1 MTACHILPWTGESQ
15 QLVPAG
21 RIYRSQLRLSAD
33 KCHALLGHERAF
45 SAIESSLRFHSGWT
59 GYTELGNQCPLSR
72 RPPTSTCGPLSAD
85 AREPPRT
92 LAAPQRRQ
100 TTDST
105 QIPLARSLPRSSL
118 CQPYLA
124 SLIVQIWL
132 TPEYGWLSIRFQ
144 AAPSACGRDFPPR
157 ADSRGPHFV
166 VESPA
171 ASQQKGISVEKQVLC
186 NNTRSRSAV

>member
-1 MTACHILPWTGESQ
+1 MVSRFAASCSTFSLRPPLRAHDEPSFRTRHQ
-15 QLVPAG
+15 VPG
-21 RIYRSQLRLSAD
+21 
-33 KCHALLGHERAF
+33 HALLGHERAF
-45 SAIESSLRFHSGWT
+45 SGIASNLRFHSGWT
-59 GYTELGNQCPLSR
+59 GYTELGNQCPFSR

-105 QIPLARSLPRSSL
+105 QIPLARSLPPSFL

-124 SLIVQIWL
+124 SLIVPIWI

-171 ASQQKGISVEKQVLC
+171 VFQQKGISVEKQVGQHG
-186 NNTRSRSAV
+186 